1 MVVGFTSLIVNL
13 ILKFVPDRI
22 CFTMG
27 DEDAEDVEKAKN
39 DYLTLKKMSATQ
51 KKIWK
56 FPDYDL
62 PPGGAW
68 IDGIY
73 STPAE

>member
-1 MVVGFTSLIVNL
+1 M
-13 ILKFVPDRI
+13 FVPDSI

-27 DEDAEDVEKAKN
+27 DEEDEDVALAKR
-39 DYLTLKKMSATQ
+39 DYATLKEMAATQ

-68 IDGIY
+68 IDGKY
-73 STPAE
+73 STPLEQEEKRVAGMKK